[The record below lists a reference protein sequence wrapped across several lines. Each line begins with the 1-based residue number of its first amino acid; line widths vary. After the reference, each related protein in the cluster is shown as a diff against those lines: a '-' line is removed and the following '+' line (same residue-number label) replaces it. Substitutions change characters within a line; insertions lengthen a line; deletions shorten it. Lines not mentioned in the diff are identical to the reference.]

1 MLNSIINSKQS
12 VSSQLGER
20 RMSRLSGSSCHSRR
34 NSKISISSAHSKRR
48 NSRISERSKK
58 RRTSHISSSSARRNS
73 KISLGSKGSNSSK
86 SSRKENVSAI
96 NMLSPD
102 LKRQIRRPSQEV
114 MNEYQLTQVAEVEN
128 EEIEMQVSKGI
139 SSANKRQKSKR
150 LAKKRENLRATLMLI
165 VVCALFLISEFP
177 QFLLIIYSVN
187 DNEFYNSIYVPLGDF
202 LDVIVLTN
210 GCVNFLLY
218 CSMSSSFRKM
228 FYSYFKFS
236 KIPNPIQTYSV
247 SNIFK

>member
-12 VSSQLGER
+12 VSSQRGER

-48 NSRISERSKK
+48 NSRISEKSKI

-139 SSANKRQKSKR
+139 SSANKS

-236 KIPNPIQTYSV
+236 KIPNPIKTYSV
-247 SNIFK
+247 SNIF